1 MRILVAPN
9 SFKGSIS
16 SIDAARAITS
26 GIRRSGLGAECDLLP
41 LADGG
46 DGTLDA
52 FLAGGGQRVV
62 VNTMDALGRPI
73 QAAYGLLDEGRTAVI
88 EMALASG
95 LARLARAE
103 IGAESALAASTYG
116 TGMLMRAALDAGV
129 GRMIVGMGGSATT
142 DGGAG
147 CLQALGA
154 RLTDA
159 GGQELP
165 PGGGALP
172 VLHRIDLSGLD
183 ARWQAVEVIVAS
195 DVSSPALGEQGAA
208 QVFAPQK
215 GAGAAEV
222 AQLEAGLAR
231 YLDVLEAERLA
242 RVRDIPGGGAAGAFA
257 AGLIGC
263 LGATIRSGVD
273 LILDHHRFEERLR
286 GASLVITG
294 EGQLDDQSLM
304 GKGPVGL
311 ARRAQA
317 AGVPTVAI
325 VGGLNTDDAR
335 LHQAGIV
342 AVMPLVTRPMSLDEA
357 MQDAAMLMEGA
368 ALRLGYWLAVGADCK
383 S

>member
-9 SFKGSIS
+9 SFKGSLS
-16 SIDAARAITS
+16 SIDAARAIAS
-26 GIRRSGLGAECDLLP
+26 GLRRSGLGAACDLLP

-52 FLAGGGQRVV
+52 FLVGGGQRIVV
-62 VNTMDALGRPI
+62 DTVDALGRPI

-103 IGAESALAASTYG
+103 IGPESALAASTYG
-116 TGMLMRAALDAGV
+116 TGLLMRAALDAGV
-129 GRMIVGMGGSATT
+129 RRMIVGMGGSATT

-154 RLTDA
+154 RLTNA
-159 GGQELP
+159 QGQALA
-165 PGGGALP
+165 PGGGALTA
-172 VLHRIDLSGLD
+172 LHRIDLSGLD
-183 ARWQAVEVIVAS
+183 ARWQAVAVIVAS
-195 DVSSPALGEQGAA
+195 DVSSPALGEQGAS

-215 GAGAAEV
+215 GAGAAQIT
-222 AQLEAGLAR
+222 QLEAGLTR
-231 YLDVLEAERLA
+231 FLDVLEAERQA
-242 RVRDIPGGGAAGAFA
+242 RVREFPGSGAAGAFA
-257 AGLIGC
+257 AGLMSC

-294 EGQLDDQSLM
+294 EGQLDEQSLM
-304 GKGPVGL
+304 GKGPIGL

-325 VGGLNTDDAR
+325 VGGLNTGDAR
-335 LHQAGIV
+335 LHQAGIA

-357 MQDAAMLMEGA
+357 MENAAMLMEGA
-368 ALRLGYWLAVGADCK
+368 ALRLGYWLGVGADCK